1 MRRQAY
7 DRDSVGRYVE
17 AVRGQLS
24 NTALSD
30 SVAQA
35 AAAIPGAGG
44 PADKV
49 SAALTAADRVEPS
62 SGTVVGADAPYLARD
77 PAVSLVQSAV
87 ESALRERG
95 VPDQP
100 PGRTGLWAK
109 IVELVEGF
117 LHRGNFGPDDPDW
130 VTKIAESMLE
140 HLAKGNHPFNP
151 KPAEHA
157 IAASAR
163 LVVVGDWGTGLPR
176 AKAVARY
183 MGEEIADA
191 LSGGREAHVIHL
203 GDVYY
208 SGLPEEVQRHVL
220 DLWPVTPAQA
230 RGGVT
235 SWSLNGNHDMY
246 SGGYGYYDT
255 LLADPRFA
263 GQHSADGVSTS
274 FFRLTAP
281 GWEFVGLD
289 TSWDT
294 DVLTKGAAAVLEDPQ
309 AAYVAQVAGAS
320 DRKLVLLSHHQLAT
334 VYDHDDIG
342 PVLTA
347 KLGQVLDSGRVTAWW
362 WGHEHRCVGL
372 QATQG
377 VRFPRC
383 IGHGGV
389 PVVQT
394 HTAAD
399 HPPAPWAWQPDG
411 YVTAGGQRWATFGFA
426 VFDLDGG
433 QIKARYRDEHGATVH
448 DEVIE

>member
-7 DRDSVGRYVE
+7 DRNSVDQYVE
-17 AVRGQLS
+17 AVRQRLPDA
-24 NTALSD
+24 ALSG
-30 SVAQA
+30 SVTQA
-35 AAAIPGAGG
+35 AAAIPGSGDAV
-44 PADKV
+44 AKV
-49 SAALTAADRVEPS
+49 SAALPGAYQADAS
-62 SGTVVGADAPYLARD
+62 SGGGVGGAVPYLARQ

-87 ESALRERG
+87 ESALRQRG

-100 PGRTGLWAK
+100 PGRPGLWQR
-109 IVELVEGF
+109 IVQIIEGF
-117 LHRGNFGPDDPDW
+117 LHRGNFGPDDADW
-130 VTKIAESMLE
+130 VIKIAEATLG

-151 KPAEHA
+151 KPAEHS
-157 IAASAR
+157 ISGSAR

-176 AKAVARY
+176 ARTVARY
-183 MGEEIADA
+183 MAEEVADA
-191 LSGGREAHVIHL
+191 LGSGREAHVIHL

-208 SGLPEEVQRHVL
+208 SGLPEEVQQHVL
-220 DLWPVTPAQA
+220 QPWPVTAAQA

-263 GQHSADGVSTS
+263 AQHSADGAATS

-294 DVLTKGAAAVLEDPQ
+294 NVLSQGASGVLQDPQ
-309 AAYVAQVAGAS
+309 GSYVAEVAKAS
-320 DRKLVLLSHHQLAT
+320 DRKLVLLSHHQLTT
-334 VYDHDDIG
+334 VYDQADIG

-347 KLGQVLDSGRVTAWW
+347 KLGPVLDSGRVTAWW
-362 WGHEHRCVGL
+362 WGHEHRCVGFE
-372 QATQG
+372 ATQG

-389 PVVQT
+389 PVPQT
-394 HTAAD
+394 HTDAD
-399 HPPAPWAWQPDG
+399 KPPAPWAWEPSG
-411 YVTAGGQRWATFGFA
+411 YLNSGGQRWALFGFA
-426 VFDLDGG
+426 VFDLDGDRI
-433 QIKARYRDEHGATVH
+433 QARYRDEHGATVRT
-448 DEVIE
+448 EVIE

>member
-7 DRDSVGRYVE
+7 DRTAVDRYVE
-17 AVRGQLS
+17 AVRRQLPDA
-24 NTALSD
+24 ALSG
-30 SVAQA
+30 SVTQA
-35 AAAIPGAGG
+35 AAAIPGDGDPVG
-44 PADKV
+44 KV
-49 SAALTAADRVEPS
+49 SAALPGAYQAQAS
-62 SGTVVGADAPYLARD
+62 SGGGAGGAVPYLARQ

-100 PGRTGLWAK
+100 PGPEGFWEK
-109 IVELVEGF
+109 IVWLVEGF
-117 LHRGNFGPDDPDW
+117 FHRGNFGPDDPDW
-130 VTKIAESMLE
+130 VIKIAEAMLG

-151 KPAEHA
+151 KPAEHS
-157 IAASAR
+157 ISGTAR

-176 AKAVARY
+176 ALAVARL
-183 MGEEIADA
+183 MAEEVADA
-191 LSGGREAHVIHL
+191 LGNGREAHVIHL

-220 DLWPVTPAQA
+220 EPWPVTAAQA
-230 RGGVT
+230 RSGVT

-263 GQHSADGVSTS
+263 AQHSADGAATS

-294 DVLTKGAAAVLEDPQ
+294 DVLTEGASAVLQDPQ
-309 AAYVAQVAGAS
+309 GEYVARVAGAS
-320 DRKLVLLSHHQLAT
+320 DRKLVLLSHHQLTT
-334 VYDHDDIG
+334 VYDQADIG

-347 KLGQVLDSGRVTAWW
+347 KLGPVLDQDRVTAWW
-362 WGHEHRCVGL
+362 WGHEHRCVGFE
-372 QATQG
+372 ASKG

-389 PVVQT
+389 PVLQT
-394 HTAAD
+394 HTAAET
-399 HPPAPWAWQPDG
+399 PPAPWAWEPTG
-411 YVTAGGQRWATFGFA
+411 YLNSGGQRWALFGFA
-426 VFDLDGG
+426 VFDLDGDRI
-433 QIKARYRDEHGATVH
+433 QARYRDEHGATIRT
-448 DEVIE
+448 EVIE

>member
-17 AVRGQLS
+17 AVRQQLGT
-24 NTALSD
+24 TALSD

-35 AAAIPGAGG
+35 AAVIPGTGG
-44 PADKV
+44 AADKV
-49 SAALTAADRVEPS
+49 SAAMPGADQVEPS
-62 SGTVVGADAPYLARD
+62 SGTVAGAAAPYLARD

-100 PGRTGLWAK
+100 PGRPGLWAK
-109 IVELVEGF
+109 IVEIVEGF

-130 VTKIAESMLE
+130 ITKIAESMLS

-157 IAASAR
+157 IGAAAR

-176 AKAVARY
+176 ARAVARY
-183 MGEEIADA
+183 MGEEVVDA
-191 LSGGREAHVIHL
+191 LAKGREAHVIHL

-220 DLWPVTPAQA
+220 DLWPVTTTQA
-230 RGGVT
+230 RAGVT

-263 GQHSADGVSTS
+263 TQHSADGASTS

-281 GWEFVGLD
+281 GWDFVGLD

-309 AAYVAQVAGAS
+309 AEYVAQVARAS

-334 VYDHDDIG
+334 VYDHGDIG

-347 KLGQVLDSGRVTAWW
+347 KLGPVLASGRVTAWW
-362 WGHEHRCVGL
+362 WGHEHRCVGFE
-372 QATQG
+372 ATQG
-377 VRFPRC
+377 VKFPRC

-389 PVVQT
+389 PVLQT
-394 HTAAD
+394 HTDAD
-399 HPPAPWAWQPDG
+399 KPPAPWAWQPTG
-411 YVTAGGQRWATFGFA
+411 YVTSGGQRWATFGFA
-426 VFDLDGG
+426 VFDLDGDRI
-433 QIKARYRDEHGATVH
+433 QARYRDEQGATIRT
-448 DEVIE
+448 EVIE